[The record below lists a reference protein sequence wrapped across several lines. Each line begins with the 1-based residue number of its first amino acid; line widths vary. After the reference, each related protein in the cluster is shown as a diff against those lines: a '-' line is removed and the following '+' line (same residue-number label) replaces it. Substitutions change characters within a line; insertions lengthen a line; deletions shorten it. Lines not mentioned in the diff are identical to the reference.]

1 MRPRRKARFSL
12 TGAYPRLSPH
22 CVVDARPRPL
32 HIANMLIR
40 SAKKIPLSI
49 AFLLAFLV
57 FLGWRLSQATS
68 YREQLPSSPPPPS
81 APVEPEQKPHV
92 EERKPLR
99 VAIMTFVTEQ
109 RSYLHLSLKN
119 KDHYARR
126 HGYDF
131 ITDYE
136 QHSATGNPVFWKF
149 DMLERLV
156 KKDTYDWIWWLD
168 FDTLITNTDIN
179 IQDIIYDELQ
189 NAENADEVDYIF
201 THDCNGLNLGSF
213 VTRAHERSLEFTHR
227 ALDLH
232 NANNINYS

>member
-119 KDHYARR
+119 KDRKNEPM
-126 HGYDF
+126 
-131 ITDYE
+131 I
-136 QHSATGNPVFWKF
+136 V
-149 DMLERLV
+149 
-156 KKDTYDWIWWLD
+156 
-168 FDTLITNTDIN
+168 
-179 IQDIIYDELQ
+179 
-189 NAENADEVDYIF
+189 
-201 THDCNGLNLGSF
+201 
-213 VTRAHERSLEFTHR
+213 
-227 ALDLH
+227 
-232 NANNINYS
+232 